1 LQKRNFMNRKL
12 IIVITENEDKQIK
25 TKIKNTDFTNIE
37 IIGILENTKKLVFEN
52 FDKINKDLKEK

>member
-1 LQKRNFMNRKL
+1 MQKRNFMNRKL